1 MNLVLTEIH
10 VSPNE
15 EVISK
20 LAKLAVVGRR

>member
-10 VSPNE
+10 VLPNE
-15 EVISK
+15 EFISK